1 MDACRAP
8 QAQPQRAPLCVQDA
22 AEDEEW
28 RWRAG
33 AGPPSASHH
42 GAAPAPVRGV
52 FIIVFKPA
60 CEVKAACERRPL
72 PTPCSSLHGCK
83 ACHKEGL

>member
-1 MDACRAP
+1 MP
-8 QAQPQRAPLCVQDA
+8 VVNNKYSLTAPLRAQDA

-42 GAAPAPVRGV
+42 GAAPAPVRDV
-52 FIIVFKPA
+52 LFIA
-60 CEVKAACERRPL
+60 SEAACE
-72 PTPCSSLHGCK
+72 G
-83 ACHKEGL
+83 